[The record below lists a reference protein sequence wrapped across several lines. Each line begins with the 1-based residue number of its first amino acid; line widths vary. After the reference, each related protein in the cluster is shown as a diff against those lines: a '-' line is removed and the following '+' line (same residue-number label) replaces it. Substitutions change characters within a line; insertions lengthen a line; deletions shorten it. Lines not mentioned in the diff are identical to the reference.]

1 VTPEQI
7 YERAR
12 RVRWDESRYVCSPLL
27 ERAALIA
34 EGDRV
39 DHATADAR
47 AWDLEG
53 PERQRSLF

>member
-1 VTPEQI
+1 MTPAAL

-12 RVRWDESRYVCSPLL
+12 RVRWDDTRHVCSPLL

-34 EGDRV
+34 EGDHV
-39 DHATADAR
+39 DDATADAR

-53 PERQRSLF
+53 PERQLSLL